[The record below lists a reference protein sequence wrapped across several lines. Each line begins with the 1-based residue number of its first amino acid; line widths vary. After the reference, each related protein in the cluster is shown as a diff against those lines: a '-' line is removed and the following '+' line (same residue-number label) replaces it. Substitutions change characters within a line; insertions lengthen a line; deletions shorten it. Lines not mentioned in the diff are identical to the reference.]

1 MTQLVRISACDTGG
15 LISEIQRTLSFLDRV
30 PHVSLQDVAY
40 TCSLAKGKAVIV
52 IIAKDVP
59 ELRARLSSSLDR
71 IKAGAVRLR
80 DKSGTYYFKDPLLG
94 EGNGKLA
101 FVYAS
106 VMGFYPNLMRDL
118 VIEYPVFRYAFDEL
132 EEALSSVDPDFTPSN
147 FAFPPAP
154 CYRHDA
160 DVFSSGAYSQAL
172 VTTYTACKG
181 MNRLLKSIGV
191 VPEGAVGFGGGDFA
205 AIMCSGMS
213 GGNLAKSDRI
223 EALREIYKMVNTAV
237 DHSGIEP
244 QSLYTVIMRRAD
256 DADKVTEKFPE
267 GKCTLMVDFSPRQRT
282 YALDPE
288 FEAEALSAF
297 SDAGIRTVKLDF
309 NMPFNTPKCKKL
321 VSGIK
326 KFLMKRISSSPK
338 FPLYSCASA
347 SRFPEKAKDARE
359 EAANLWAHPVEFR
372 RTVEKMYEDGFRV
385 FLEVGPRGLMTSAVE
400 DTLKGRQFAAIATNS
415 THRTSKLQ
423 SLHAI
428 GQLIALGADIN
439 CSIFY
444 PDSSRKID
452 FDSAVSLE
460 VRKDVMMRLSRT
472 FPKMTLLGEDVSFGG
487 QSPLADV
494 RGHGAKAAQRA
505 AAQARKQ
512 RQFDWGA
519 RNPLVSDAEKIEE
532 SPGVMI
538 EVRKNFRF
546 SDIPFMADFALGT
559 SQISYSDPNLRGLVI
574 FAPAVAME
582 IMAEVSN
589 MVMPNLTIH
598 SVRDFVL
605 RRWVK
610 FKNGQLKLAI
620 KAERVACSEPSS
632 RAVRVQIREDSPESA
647 YTWPLMECT
656 VVMGEAVERKKQAT
670 RFDPLIRPR
679 NVHWSSRDI
688 YPTRICYGRRLR
700 GVRFVEAW
708 SEEGID
714 YEVEV
719 PPLAGNVTFTRFPMW
734 ALNPVLVAVVST
746 GFTLWRSHENF
757 VDAFSFPFRV
767 RKIEV
772 YADIPGEGT
781 RLKCYLRLTG
791 VTPKSHLCDITVSDG
806 NGKTIMRIEGWEEL
820 AERIPQEFRNIIM
833 QPATGF
839 LSKDMPA
846 ELLGDPDTDIASAYM
861 IDPPYEMFER
871 HENLWLEAISNVVLS
886 SQEHADFEL
895 MTHNAPRLTEW
906 LYGRIAAK
914 EAVRRYLRDN
924 YQARWSNAD
933 VDIYKDES
941 GKPKATGEW
950 NDSLTVKLDIAI
962 AHTSRFII
970 ALAAANAKVG
980 VDVESTQRDLS
991 DEFAAGAFTDA
1002 ERDLAASAAQSSQA
1016 LIRFWCAKEAVSKAL
1031 GTGLRYSP
1039 KDMNVTGYQPDT
1051 GRIIMRLSGSWVE
1064 AFGVFKGR
1072 DIEVSSRVIRDHAL
1086 AFCYIPATLLSLD
1099 D

>member
-1 MTQLVRISACDTGG
+1 MTQLVRISAHDTEG
-15 LISEIQRTLSFLDRV
+15 LVNEIQRTLSFLDRV
-30 PHVSLQDVAY
+30 PHVRLQDVAY
-40 TCSLAKGKAVIV
+40 TCSFTKGKAVIV
-52 IIAKDVP
+52 LIVKDIS
-59 ELRARLSSSLDR
+59 ELRARLSSALDR
-71 IKAGAVRLR
+71 IKAGAAKLR
-80 DKSGTYYFKDPLLG
+80 DKSGTYYYKEPLLG
-94 EGNGKLA
+94 KGKGKLA

-132 EEALSSVDPDFTPSN
+132 EEALSSVDQDFTPSN

-181 MNRLLKSIGV
+181 MNRLLKSIGI
-191 VPEGAVGFGGGDFA
+191 VPDGAVGFGGGDFA

-213 GGNLAKSDRI
+213 GGSLSKNDRI
-223 EALREIYKMVNTAV
+223 TALRDIYKMVNTAV

-244 QSLYTVIMRRAD
+244 ESLYTVIMRHD
-256 DADKVTEKFPE
+256 GDADKVIEKFPQ

-288 FEAEALSAF
+288 FEEEALAAF
-297 SDAGIRTVKLDF
+297 SAAGIRTVRLDF
-309 NMPFNTPKCKKL
+309 DMPFNTPKCKKL

-326 KFLMKRISSSPK
+326 KFLMKRILNEPK

-347 SRFPEKAKDARE
+347 ARFPTKPKAARE
-359 EAANLWAHPVEFR
+359 EAANLWAYSVEFK
-372 RTVEKMYEDGFRV
+372 RTVEKMYEDGYRV

-400 DTLKGRQFAAIATNS
+400 DTLKGKEFAAVATNS

-423 SLHAI
+423 LLHAI
-428 GQLIALGADIN
+428 GQLIALGAEVN
-439 CSIFY
+439 TFIFY
-444 PDSSRKID
+444 PESSKKLD
-452 FDSAVSLE
+452 FDSAVSLD
-460 VRKDVMMRLSRT
+460 VRKDVMMKLSRT
-472 FPKMTLLGEDVSFGG
+472 FPKMTLLGEDVLFGG

-512 RQFDWGA
+512 RQFDWGV
-519 RNPLVSDAEKIEE
+519 RNPLISDAEKINE
-532 SPGVMI
+532 SPGVTVEI
-538 EVRKNFRF
+538 RKNFRF
-546 SDIPFMADFALGT
+546 SDIPLMSDFALGT

-574 FAPAVAME
+574 FPPAIAME
-582 IMAEVSN
+582 IMAEVAQ
-589 MVMPNLTIH
+589 MVVPNLTVH
-598 SVRDFVL
+598 SIVDFSL

-610 FKNGQLKLAI
+610 FKNGELGLVI
-620 KAERVACSEPSS
+620 KADRVACSEPTS
-632 RAVRVQIREDSPESA
+632 RAVKVQIRNDSPDSA
-647 YTWPLMECT
+647 FTWPIMECT
-656 VVMGEAVERKKQAT
+656 VIMGDASARKPQAT
-670 RFDPLIRPR
+670 MVDALVRPR
-679 NVHWSSRDI
+679 NVHWSGRDI

-734 ALNPVLVAVVST
+734 AVNPALVAIVST

-772 YADIPGEGT
+772 CSESPVEGAK
-781 RLKCYLRLTG
+781 LKCYLRLTG
-791 VTPKSHLCDITVSDG
+791 VTPRSHLCDITVSDG

-820 AERIPQEFRNIIM
+820 AERIPQEFRNVIM

-861 IDPPYEMFER
+861 VDPPYETFER
-871 HENLWLEAISNVVLS
+871 HENLWLEAISSVVLS
-886 SQEHADFEL
+886 SQEHTDFGL

-950 NDSLTVKLDIAI
+950 KDSLTVKLDIAI
-962 AHTSRFII
+962 AHTARFII
-970 ALAAANAKVG
+970 AIAAANAKVG

-1002 ERDLAASAAQSSQA
+1002 ERDLAASASQSSQA
-1016 LIRFWCAKEAVSKAL
+1016 LIRFWCAKESVSKAL

-1039 KDMNVTGYQPDT
+1039 KDMNVTEYQPDT
-1051 GRIIMRLSGSWVE
+1051 GRITIRLSGSWVE
-1064 AFGVFKGR
+1064 AFSIFKGR
-1072 DIEVSSRVIRDHAL
+1072 DIVVSSRVIRDHAL
-1086 AFCYIPATLLSLD
+1086 AFCYIPTTLLSD
-1099 D
+1099 DD